1 MAETVRS
8 PSTSRVL
15 IILLLLLSTA
25 PKPSHSLS
33 YLQYKTL
40 VSLSH
45 SLMTRVANLRAS
57 RGDISGS
64 NRVRLIAQHLERG
77 LGLGF
82 WGFTWS
88 AGWDYLKNYAWRD
101 LSYADLNG
109 AVSDANKLL
118 SSLGELT
125 RMGSDAERAAWVGR
139 NYQKFL
145 GISNS
150 LFQRLLKVFRLPV
163 RFFFF

>member
-57 RGDISGS
+57 RGDIRARTGS
-64 NRVRLIAQHLERG
+64 DSSPN
-77 LGLGF
+77 
-82 WGFTWS
+82 TS
-88 AGWDYLKNYAWRD
+88 
-101 LSYADLNG
+101 S
-109 AVSDANKLL
+109 AVS
-118 SSLGELT
+118 
-125 RMGSDAERAAWVGR
+125 V
-139 NYQKFL
+139 
-145 GISNS
+145 
-150 LFQRLLKVFRLPV
+150 
-163 RFFFF
+163 